1 MALKPPVEVP
11 QGAIRLNTDSQ
22 KLEFYAQD
30 QWWRMAT
37 DVPTLD
43 GGARG
48 IFMGGYTGGP
58 ATRYNI
64 IEYIT
69 IPSAGNA
76 IDFGDL
82 SAAKL
87 APAGVASSRTRGLYF
102 GGNIPSPGAD
112 VDVIEYITISS
123 TGDAVDFGNM
133 LGADRYGN
141 AGSNQT
147 RAVQMGGYDGGS
159 PFTNVMQYVT
169 MASTGNAVDF
179 GDLITSSGTT
189 LNTCTSPTISVLG
202 GFTGPSNTIEYIT
215 IHTLGNAQ
223 DFGDLT
229 NNTNQNCGS
238 NVSSSTRGVFF
249 PGGPSSIDSIDYI
262 TMASKGNAVEYG
274 DTDGMA
280 GGSGRA
286 NCASTIRAVTSG
298 GGSHPAYSNQIAYI
312 AIATGG
318 TAVDFGDST
327 QATGLSG
334 GLSNGHG
341 GL

>member
-11 QGAIRLNTDSQ
+11 QGAIRLNTESQ
-22 KLEFYAQD
+22 KLEFFAQD
-30 QWWRMAT
+30 QWWEMAT

-48 IFMGGYTGGP
+48 IFAGGYTGGP
-58 ATRYNI
+58 ATVYNT

-76 IDFGDL
+76 TDFGDL
-82 SAAKL
+82 TAARSA
-87 APAGVASSRTRGLYF
+87 PGGTASSRTRGLVF
-102 GGNIPSPGAD
+102 GGYIAPNDTDAID
-112 VDVIEYITISS
+112 YITISS
-123 TGDAVDFGNM
+123 TGNGVDFGNM

-147 RAVQMGGYDGGS
+147 RAVQMGGYSGGS
-159 PFTNVMQYVT
+159 QTNVMQYVT
-169 MASTGNAVDF
+169 IATTGNTVDF
-179 GDLITSSGTT
+179 GDLLTSSGIQ

-223 DFGDLT
+223 DFGDLPVK
-229 NNTNQNCGS
+229 TNQNCAS

-249 PGGPSSIDSIDYI
+249 PGGPSSIDSISYI
-262 TMASKGNAVEYG
+262 TMASKGNAIEYG
-274 DTDGMA
+274 DTNGMA
-280 GGSGRA
+280 GGSGRM
-286 NCASTIRAVTSG
+286 NCASTIRAVTAG
-298 GGSHPAYSNQIAYI
+298 GGSGPAYSNQIGYI

-318 TAVDFGDST
+318 TAVDFGDTT
-327 QATGLSG
+327 QARTVGS

>member
-48 IFMGGYTGGP
+48 IFAGGYTGGP
-58 ATRYNI
+58 ATGYNI
-64 IEYIT
+64 IEYVT
-69 IPSAGNA
+69 ISSIGNA

-82 SAAKL
+82 QQAKL
-87 APAGVASSRTRGLYF
+87 ALAGTASSRTRGLFF
-102 GGNIPSPGAD
+102 GGYIAGGGGN
-112 VDVIEYITISS
+112 VDQIDYITISS
-123 TGDAVDFGNM
+123 TGNAADFGN
-133 LGADRYGN
+133 LIGADRYAN
-141 AGSNQT
+141 AGSNET
-147 RAVQMGGYDGGS
+147 RAVKMGGYSSGS
-159 PFTNVMQYVT
+159 PFTNIMEYVT
-169 MASTGNAVDF
+169 MASTGNTVDF
-179 GDLITSSGTT
+179 GDLLTSSGTT
-189 LNTCTSPTISVLG
+189 LNTCTSPTISALG

-229 NNTNQNCGS
+229 NATNQNCGS

-249 PGGPSSIDSIDYI
+249 PGNPSSLTSIDYI

-280 GGSGRA
+280 NGPGRMT
-286 NCASTIRAVTSG
+286 CASTTRALAAG
-298 GGSHPAYSNQIAYI
+298 GGSHPSYHNQIGYI
-312 AIATGG
+312 QIATGG
-318 TAVDFGDST
+318 TAVDHSGLT
-327 QATGLSG
+327 QQRAYGC
-334 GLSNGHG
+334 GLSNAHG

>member
-1 MALKPPVEVP
+1 MAIPT
-11 QGAIRLNTDSQ
+11 GAIRYNTDSNKMECFNGTKWMQ
-22 KLEFYAQD
+22 VAVSSPDLN
-30 QWWRMAT
+30 
-37 DVPTLD
+37 

-48 IFMGGYTGGP
+48 IFAGGYTGGP
-58 ATRYNI
+58 ATLYNI

-76 IDFGDL
+76 IDFGNL
-82 SAAKL
+82 TSSRS
-87 APAGVASSRTRGLYF
+87 APAGTASSRTRGLVF
-102 GGNIPSPGAD
+102 GGYISPNDTDAID
-112 VDVIEYITISS
+112 YITISS
-123 TGDAVDFGNM
+123 TGNALDFGNM

-169 MASTGNAVDF
+169 IATTGNAVDF
-179 GDLITSSGTT
+179 GDLVTASGIT

-202 GFTGPSNTIEYIT
+202 GYTGPSNTIEYIT
-215 IHTLGNAQ
+215 ITTLGNAA

-238 NVSSSTRGVFF
+238 NISSSTRGVFF

-286 NCASTIRAVTSG
+286 NCASTTRAVTSG
-298 GGSHPAYSNQIAYI
+298 GGTHPAYSTQIGYI

-318 TAVDFGDST
+318 TAVDYSGLT
-327 QATGLSG
+327 QQRAYGG
-334 GLSNGHG
+334 GLSNAHG

>member
-1 MALKPPVEVP
+1 
-11 QGAIRLNTDSQ
+11 
-22 KLEFYAQD
+22 
-30 QWWRMAT
+30 
-37 DVPTLD
+37 
-43 GGARG
+43 
-48 IFMGGYTGGP
+48 
-58 ATRYNI
+58 
-64 IEYIT
+64 
-69 IPSAGNA
+69 
-76 IDFGDL
+76 
-82 SAAKL
+82 
-87 APAGVASSRTRGLYF
+87 
-102 GGNIPSPGAD
+102 
-112 VDVIEYITISS
+112 
-123 TGDAVDFGNM
+123 M

-147 RAVQMGGYDGGS
+147 RAVQKGGYDSGS

-169 MASTGNAVDF
+169 MASTGDSKDF
-179 GDLITSSGTT
+179 GDLLTASGIQ
-189 LNTCTSPTISVLG
+189 LNTCTSPIISVLG

-229 NNTNQNCGS
+229 NATNQNCGS

-286 NCASTIRAVTSG
+286 NCASTTRAVTSG
-298 GGSHPAYSNQIAYI
+298 GGSHPAYSTQIGYI

-318 TAVDFGDST
+318 TAVDFGDTT
-327 QATGLSG
+327 QARGYGG
-334 GLSNGHG
+334 GLSNAHG

>member
-30 QWWRMAT
+30 QWWEMAT

-48 IFMGGYTGGP
+48 IFAGGYTGGP
-58 ATRYNI
+58 ATFYNR

-82 SAAKL
+82 SANKS
-87 APAGVASSRTRGLYF
+87 APAGTASSRTRGLVF
-102 GGNIPSPGAD
+102 GGYVHPAD
-112 VDVIEYITISS
+112 TDSIDYITISS
-123 TGDAVDFGNM
+123 LGDVVDFGNM

-147 RAVQMGGYDGGS
+147 RAVQMGGYSGGS
-159 PFTNVMQYVT
+159 QTNVMQYVT
-169 MASTGNAVDF
+169 MASTGDAKDF
-179 GDLITSSGTT
+179 GDLVTASGIT

-202 GFTGPSNTIEYIT
+202 GYTGPTNTIEFIT

-238 NVSSSTRGVFF
+238 NISSSTRGVFF

-280 GGSGRA
+280 GGGGRMT
-286 NCASTIRAVTSG
+286 CASTTRALAAG
-298 GGSHPAYSNQIAYI
+298 GGSHSAYHNQIGYI
-312 AIATGG
+312 EIATGG
-318 TAVDFGDST
+318 TAVAHSGLT
-327 QATGLSG
+327 QQRAYGA
-334 GLSNGHG
+334 GLSNAHG

>member
-1 MALKPPVEVP
+1 MSADVRGIVP
-11 QGAIRLNTDSQ
+11 TGAIRYNTDSN
-22 KLEFYAQD
+22 KMECWIGTKWMEISVSSPD
-30 QWWRMAT
+30 
-37 DVPTLD
+37 LD

-48 IFMGGYTGGP
+48 IFAGGYTGGP
-58 ATRYNI
+58 ATLYNI

-76 IDFGDL
+76 IDFGNL
-82 SAAKL
+82 TSSRS
-87 APAGVASSRTRGLYF
+87 APAGTASSRTRGLVF
-102 GGNIPSPGAD
+102 GGYVAPNDTDAID
-112 VDVIEYITISS
+112 YITIAS

-133 LGADRYGN
+133 LGADRYAN

-147 RAVQMGGYDGGS
+147 RAVQMGGYVTGS

-179 GDLITSSGTT
+179 GDLVTASGIT

-202 GFTGPSNTIEYIT
+202 GYTGPSNTIEYIT

-238 NVSSSTRGVFF
+238 NISSSTRGVFF

-262 TMASKGNAVEYG
+262 IMASKGNAVEYG
-274 DTDGMA
+274 NTDGMT

-286 NCASTIRAVTSG
+286 NCASTTRAVTSG
-298 GGSHPAYSNQIAYI
+298 GGTHPAYSTQIGYI

-327 QATGLSG
+327 QAKGYGG
-334 GLSNGHG
+334 GLSNAHG

>member
-1 MALKPPVEVP
+1 MAIPT
-11 QGAIRLNTDSQ
+11 GAIRYNTDSNKMECFNGTKWMQ
-22 KLEFYAQD
+22 ISVSSPDLN
-30 QWWRMAT
+30 
-37 DVPTLD
+37 

-48 IFMGGYTGGP
+48 IFAGGYTGGP
-58 ATRYNI
+58 GTAYDI
-64 IEYIT
+64 IDYIT
-69 IPSAGNA
+69 ISSAGNA
-76 IDFGDL
+76 IDFGNLTDGL
-82 SAAKL
+82 IAF
-87 APAGVASSRTRGLYF
+87 AGTASSRTRGLTF
-102 GGNIPSPGAD
+102 GGHNIPAD
-112 VDVIEYITISS
+112 VATIDYITISS
-123 TGDAVDFGNM
+123 TGNAQDFGDM

-159 PFTNVMQYVT
+159 PFTNVLQYVT
-169 MASTGNAVDF
+169 IATTGNAVDF

-189 LNTCTSPTISVLG
+189 LGTCTSPTISALG

-280 GGSGRA
+280 GGSGRM
-286 NCASTIRAVTSG
+286 NCASTTRAVTSG

-318 TAVDFGDST
+318 TAVDFGDTT
-327 QATGLSG
+327 QARGFSG

>member
-30 QWWRMAT
+30 QWWQMAT

-48 IFMGGYTGGP
+48 IFAGGYTGGP
-58 ATRYNI
+58 ATAYDI

-69 IPSAGNA
+69 ISSAGNA
-76 IDFGDL
+76 IDFGNLTDGL
-82 SAAKL
+82 MAF
-87 APAGVASSRTRGLYF
+87 AGTASSRTRGLTF
-102 GGNIPSPGAD
+102 GGYNVPAD
-112 VDVIEYITISS
+112 VATIDYITISS
-123 TGDAVDFGNM
+123 TGNAQDFGDM

-147 RAVQMGGYDGGS
+147 RAVQMGGYGGGS
-159 PFTNVMQYVT
+159 PFSNVLQYVT

-179 GDLITSSGTT
+179 GDLLTASGTT

-280 GGSGRA
+280 NGSGRA
-286 NCASTIRAVTSG
+286 NCASTTRAVTSG
-298 GGSHPAYSNQIAYI
+298 GGTHPAYSNQIAYI

>member
-30 QWWRMAT
+30 QWWEMAT
-37 DVPTLD
+37 DVPTLQ

-48 IFMGGYTGGP
+48 VFAGGYTGGP
-58 ATRYNI
+58 ATLYNN

-76 IDFGDL
+76 IDFGNL
-82 SAAKL
+82 TAARS
-87 APAGVASSRTRGLYF
+87 APAGVASSRTRGLLF
-102 GGNIPSPGAD
+102 GGYVSPNDTDAID
-112 VDVIEYITISS
+112 YITISS
-123 TGDAVDFGNM
+123 TGNALDFGNM
-133 LGADRYGN
+133 LGADRYAN

-169 MASTGNAVDF
+169 IATTGNAVDF
-179 GDLITSSGTT
+179 GDLVTASGIT
-189 LNTCTSPTISVLG
+189 LNTCTSPTISALG

-223 DFGDLT
+223 DFGDLPVK
-229 NNTNQNCGS
+229 TNQNCAS

-280 GGSGRA
+280 GGSGRMT
-286 NCASTIRAVTSG
+286 CASTTRALAAG
-298 GGSHPAYSNQIAYI
+298 GGSHPAYSTQIGYI

-318 TAVDFGDST
+318 TAVDFGDTT
-327 QATGLSG
+327 QARTVGSC
-334 GLSNGHG
+334 LSNGHG